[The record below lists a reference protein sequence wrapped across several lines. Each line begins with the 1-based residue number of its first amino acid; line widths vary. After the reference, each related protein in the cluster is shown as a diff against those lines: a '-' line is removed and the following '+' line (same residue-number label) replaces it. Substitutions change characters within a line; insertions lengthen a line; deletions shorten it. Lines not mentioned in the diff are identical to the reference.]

1 MVFSLLDTAL
11 MVARTT
17 GRGRTHGAQHG
28 VMLDTSGWS
37 RLHLAPASVALPPR
51 HHTQW
56 SEAPDPLLQ
65 PLQLHQPLQLLQ
77 PQPQPLLQPQLE
89 STTRHLHVHPTSRP
103 SRSKASMALSAPHL
117 ALTPRLALL
126 PQSPPTVAPRPSVSS
141 RPKAPVSQPTVHLC
155 ANLPARARGA
165 VALPLPSASL
175 SRAPDFV
182 CTHPTRRSL
191 PSQCSWSQCLPHSRI
206 HGSTRSKWRYIRG
219 RDLIPSSLL

>member
-1 MVFSLLDTAL
+1 M
-11 MVARTT
+11 
-17 GRGRTHGAQHG
+17 
-28 VMLDTSGWS
+28 
-37 RLHLAPASVALPPR
+37 
-51 HHTQW
+51 
-56 SEAPDPLLQ
+56 
-65 PLQLHQPLQLLQ
+65 
-77 PQPQPLLQPQLE
+77 
-89 STTRHLHVHPTSRP
+89 HPTSRP

-126 PQSPPTVAPRPSVSS
+126 PQSPPTAAPRPSASS

-155 ANLPARARGA
+155 ANLPARARTRSSSPRARDA